1 MTPSTNQGRRRT
13 EQMATTRT
21 DRKKCITTARRV
33 TPRTLLRSN
42 RQTTRNPPLPVQS
55 CGSHCAIRESL
66 LAMLGP
72 RSTPRGRSWTI
83 RPRLTRACCSVTRTT
98 RANPTRATNPTRFT
112 I

>member
-1 MTPSTNQGRRRT
+1 MTPSTNQGRRRN
-13 EQMATTRT
+13 EQIATTRT
-21 DRKKCITTARRV
+21 DRMKCITTAKRV

-42 RQTTRNPPLPVQS
+42 RQIRNPSLPVQS